1 MESVNFITKIVKI
14 NQKQY
19 INKLEVII
27 FSIIL
32 PLVSLK
38 LFTLFFCEQ
47 FACNVLFGVKMNHPL
62 RKIYTFTHVSNLM
75 LAFKRGNGIITNV
88 AK

>member
-1 MESVNFITKIVKI
+1 MNR
-14 NQKQY
+14 
-19 INKLEVII
+19 LEVI

-32 PLVSLK
+32 PLVSLR

-47 FACNVLFGVKMNHPL
+47 FACNVLFGVKINHPL
-62 RKIYTFTHVSNLM
+62 RKKIYTFTHVSNLT
-75 LAFKRGNGIITNV
+75 LTFKRGNGIITNV

>member
-1 MESVNFITKIVKI
+1 MESVNFITKIVKK
-14 NQKQY
+14 NKQKKQY

-27 FSIIL
+27 FYTIL

-47 FACNVLFGVKMNHPL
+47 FACNVLFGVKINHPL
-62 RKIYTFTHVSNLM
+62 RKNIHFYTRF
-75 LAFKRGNGIITNV
+75 
-88 AK
+88 